1 MTIADIAT
9 ACSLVLS
16 FCRQRPARLML
27 TILATVASAAIVVAV
42 VSSYDSLLGKFAE
55 FTGDYLG
62 RYDFIALPVAA
73 ERANP
78 FGSSAPPLPAEVFAQ
93 LKADPAVA
101 AVDGVHQSRP
111 RIAKVGAED
120 ESPARRPGFGKKGGK
135 KGGEAAPAAGESPP
149 AVPAGEQPEGA
160 ETAVPFPGFMRGGTT
175 LVATE
180 AEEAP
185 YSMIEGRWFTRNGPA
200 EGVMSRG
207 AAQQLKVQV
216 GDEVVVAGKSEPIK
230 VAIVGIIEQ
239 RKSLPQAGVIIGL
252 PSAKSP
258 PLTRGPATAALYV
271 PMAIGEKTAGNSART
286 DFAALVLKRG
296 ASIEEFRSRWE
307 KKLAEGK
314 PAVELMSL
322 AEIGAELD
330 NSSTSDS
337 VRNQAYSATGISLL
351 AALFIILTTLSMGVD
366 ERVRQFAVLRAVAFT
381 KSQIAVMIVFE
392 ALLLGLIGWGGGLL
406 AGWAVLEGVRALK
419 PDLFPVGTSLGAM
432 CVGLSGACA
441 LGGSLVAS
449 IMPAWRATRISP
461 LDAMSSATATRSNGI
476 SWLLAFLGLL
486 LIAVHP
492 ICAFLV
498 PMPDTYRYAVAA
510 FVGCP
515 AMAIGFVLLAPAT
528 ILVVE
533 RVLGPAI
540 AQLLGLDP
548 LFLAEHLSSNLWR
561 TLGTTVSLTLGLGL
575 FVAMQVWGYSML
587 KPFFPGDWAPEFVV
601 AVNGGMPE
609 SQLDAVRKIPG
620 VVPDQVVPM
629 VSEQMKFAADYT
641 GAKIRTSA
649 SRQDNCVMIG
659 VDPDLAFGGAKPT
672 FPFRF
677 VQGSMA
683 EALAKLK
690 TGGRYCLVPDHFARE
705 SGLRI
710 GDKFGVVSRKSGK
723 IIEYEIIGI
732 VSMDGWHWISKF
744 GIRTGGGR
752 SAGLMFAPMVP
763 VREDFDL
770 GNPAFWWMNLDGAA
784 NVDDIKS
791 AFQKIAADN
800 TDTAAAKPARGGGRS
815 FGRQGSPV
823 RTQLT
828 ADVRKTMLQ
837 RTDGILWILSQMPLV
852 TLLVTSLG
860 VMNTVISSVRA
871 RRWEMGILRA
881 VGVTRFGLFR
891 MVLAEAFLIGV
902 VACALSLAFGV
913 LAGYTTTEITRY
925 TNLRGGLFVGLV
937 VPWGKISLGF
947 AATLGL
953 CLLAA
958 MIPAIGAGRTQPL
971 RLLQA
976 GRSAT

>member
-27 TILATVASAAIVVAV
+27 TVLATVASAAIVVAV

-55 FTGDYLG
+55 FMGDYLG
-62 RYDFIALPVAA
+62 RYDFIALPVAE

-78 FGSSAPPLPAEVFAQ
+78 FGSSAPPLPADVYAQ

-101 AVDGVHQSRP
+101 AVDGVYQSRP
-111 RIAKVGAED
+111 RIAKVGAEED
-120 ESPARRPGFGKKGGK
+120 GTPKKRASLGQKFGKKGAK
-135 KGGEAAPAAGESPP
+135 TAPPP
-149 AVPAGEQPEGA
+149 PVPPAGEHPAGPG
-160 ETAVPFPGFMRGGTT
+160 ETPAFAGFMRGAA

-180 AEEAP
+180 ADEAP
-185 YSMIEGRWFTRNGPA
+185 YTMVEGRWFLRTGPV

-207 AAQQLKVQV
+207 AAKQLEVHV
-216 GDEVVVAGKSEPIK
+216 GDEVVVTGKAETVK
-230 VAIVGIIEQ
+230 VTIVGIIEQ
-239 RKSLPQAGVIIGL
+239 RKNLPKAGVIIGL
-252 PSAKSP
+252 PSAKAP
-258 PLTRGPATAALYV
+258 PLTRGPAPAALYV
-271 PMAIGEKTAGNSART
+271 PMAIGEKTAGGPARI
-286 DFAALVLKRG
+286 DFAAVVLKRG
-296 ASIEEFRSRWE
+296 ASVDEFRSRWE
-307 KKLAEGK
+307 KKLTEGK
-314 PAVELMSL
+314 PAVELMSI
-322 AEIGAELD
+322 AEVGAELD
-330 NSSTSDS
+330 SSSTSDS

-366 ERVRQFAVLRAVAFT
+366 ERVRQFAVLRAISFT
-381 KSQIAVMIVFE
+381 KSQIALMIVFE
-392 ALLLGLIGWGGGLL
+392 ALLLGLIGWGGGLI
-406 AGWAVLEGVRALK
+406 AGWAVLEGIRALK
-419 PDLFPVGTSLGAM
+419 PDLFPEGASLGAM

-461 LDAMSSATATRSNGI
+461 LDAMSSATAVRGTGI
-476 SWLLAFLGLL
+476 SWHVAPFGLL

-510 FVGCP
+510 FIGCP
-515 AMAIGFVLLAPAT
+515 SMAIGFILLAPAT

-533 RVLGPAI
+533 RVLGPGVAR
-540 AQLLGLDP
+540 LLGLDP
-548 LFLAEHLSSNLWR
+548 VFLAEHLSSNLWR

-587 KPFFPGDWAPEFVV
+587 KPFFPGDWVPELVV
-601 AVNGGMPE
+601 AVNGGIPE
-609 SQLDAVRKIPG
+609 SQLEAVRKIPG
-620 VVPDQVVPM
+620 VISEQCVPM
-629 VSEQMKFAADYT
+629 VSEQVKFAADYT
-641 GAKIRTSA
+641 GAKVRTSA

-677 VQGSMA
+677 VEGNLA
-683 EALAKLK
+683 NVLAKLK

-705 SGLRI
+705 SGLKV
-710 GDKFGVVSRKSGK
+710 GDKFGVVSRRSGAV
-723 IIEYEIIGI
+723 IEYEIVGV
-732 VSMDGWHWISKF
+732 VSMGGWHWISKF
-744 GIRTGGGR
+744 GLRNGGGGR
-752 SAGLMFAPMVP
+752 SAGLMFAPIVA
-763 VREDFDL
+763 VRRDFDL
-770 GNPAFWWMNLDGAA
+770 GHPNFWWMNLDGRAK
-784 NVDDIKS
+784 VDDIKS
-791 AFQKIAADN
+791 AVQKIAADN
-800 TDTAAAKPARGGGRS
+800 FDPAAAKPGRGGG
-815 FGRQGSPV
+815 GRGFVRPGSSV

-828 ADVRKTMLQ
+828 EDVRRTMLQ

-891 MVLAEAFLIGV
+891 MILAEALLVGV
-902 VACALSLAFGV
+902 AACALSLAFGV
-913 LAGYTTTEITRY
+913 TAGYTTTEITRY

-937 VPWGKISLGF
+937 VPWGKVSLGF

-958 MIPAIGAGRTQPL
+958 LVPAISVGRTQPL